1 MDYEKIK
8 LTPIDDTNGDEP
20 DTAARQAA
28 REELNRRRQATQRY
42 KQQYFE
48 YYDDVKINHREDW

>member
-8 LTPIDDTNGDEP
+8 LTPVCDNEGPSSPAKKE
-20 DTAARQAA
+20 AKEQLK
-28 REELNRRRQATQRY
+28 RERAKTQKF